1 MHYIIK
7 CANPKGNSAGCFKP
21 TWRNWQTRTVQV
33 RVPQGL
39 WVRLPPSVPFSLQ
52 AGMAYRLCTS
62 LPSWLEGFDPPYP
75 LHFFGGI
82 PERPKGADCKSAST
96 SFDGSNPSPT
106 TILKLR
112 TSFRGAF
119 FLLQKRK
126 PSRFVPLFVP
136 QHRGGEMQHPS
147 RRHKERCVNMKQPQT
162 IPCFG

>member
-7 CANPKGNSAGCFKP
+7 CANPRGNSAGCFKP

-75 LHFFGGI
+75 LHFFMVGFPSGQRGQTVNLLARLSMVRI
-82 PERPKGADCKSAST
+82 HLPPPFLTSERQQSLPFFTIYAFNSRKSSYIKSNQSVGSKSWESAKWIQIFTAS
-96 SFDGSNPSPT
+96 N
-106 TILKLR
+106 
-112 TSFRGAF
+112 
-119 FLLQKRK
+119 
-126 PSRFVPLFVP
+126 
-136 QHRGGEMQHPS
+136 
-147 RRHKERCVNMKQPQT
+147 
-162 IPCFG
+162 